1 MIIRLREIPKIKE
14 RKKMSN
20 EMRAEEYRSEMT
32 TANERKMA
40 GKQAMERASVYC
52 GSEENLFI
60 QINSDSVKAPD
71 REVRLNVKCTTAGSF
86 AVSET
91 GEREWRI
98 LVFFGGYRFCFLF
111 LCYFC
116 LPYFF
121 FFFGLCEDFGK
132 EMVSEIHD
140 NYESRFGRI

>member
-98 LVFFGGYRFCFLF
+98 
-111 LCYFC
+111 
-116 LPYFF
+116 
-121 FFFGLCEDFGK
+121 
-132 EMVSEIHD
+132 
-140 NYESRFGRI
+140 